1 MTKIRK
7 KAISEY
13 ISIDGKRICEILM
26 IIPFFIFTSCG
37 SKCDD
42 IYDDYDGV
50 EVPKETCLRV
60 YEIKSDIV
68 RRIIK
73 EKIIPYATTKVDKTY
88 SFFYISQDVE
98 TDTKVL
104 TIGVDD
110 FDMGNSIS
118 CKTVGWFEMDGFQFV
133 VNKSAKEYFAP
144 KFRWHRFNYVFY
156 ICPYDPPFAYYRLD
170 NNSYTE
176 TYSLVN

>member
-13 ISIDGKRICEILM
+13 ISIDGKRICEILI
-26 IIPFFIFTSCG
+26 IIPFLIFTSCG

-50 EVPKETCLRV
+50 EVSKETCLRV

-73 EKIIPYATTKVDKTY
+73 EKIIPYATTKVNKT
-88 SFFYISQDVE
+88 
-98 TDTKVL
+98 
-104 TIGVDD
+104 
-110 FDMGNSIS
+110 
-118 CKTVGWFEMDGFQFV
+118 GWFEMDGFQFV

-156 ICPYDPPFAYYRLD
+156 ICPYDPPFAYYRID

-176 TYSLVN
+176 TYSLFN

>member
-1 MTKIRK
+1 MIFLNVLKVGDKTIYIFYM
-7 KAISEY
+7 ISLLLV
-13 ISIDGKRICEILM
+13 I
-26 IIPFFIFTSCG
+26 TSCG

-50 EVPKETCLRV
+50 EVSKETCLRV

-73 EKIIPYATTKVDKTY
+73 EKIIPYAITKVDKTY
-88 SFFYISQDVE
+88 SFFYISQNVE

-118 CKTVGWFEMDGFQFV
+118 CETVGWFEMDGFQFV

-144 KFRWHRFNYVFY
+144 KFIWHRFNYVFY
-156 ICPYDPPFAYYRLD
+156 ICPYDPPFAYYRID

-176 TYSLVN
+176 TYSLFN